1 MQIPAFKILTRTARK
16 FQPYA
21 SRAQPHDRRQG
32 SKTGLRPL
40 LWASA
45 ELQQPDTCYLKR
57 CNQRPGTDTWRLG
70 NARCAPQHATYFQ
83 AFSKTVNNDPGKVGP
98 PNCTTENQPRHN
110 QRLYFSWTTAGP
122 AQRAT
127 CTCNGGDAQQVML
140 SLLAQRHR
148 HVRRHCCAAVEGVL
162 RQSRTRSTAHQQEAG
177 QQSSPISGIPGSARP
192 HPAHPPLAL

>member
-110 QRLYFSWTTAGP
+110 QKNLLQLDDSRSGP
-122 AQRAT
+122 AR
-127 CTCNGGDAQQVML
+127 DVH
-140 SLLAQRHR
+140 LL
-148 HVRRHCCAAVEGVL
+148 RRL
-162 RQSRTRSTAHQQEAG
+162 TRSKSCYRFLRNVTVMYADTVVLLLRECYDSRAPDQQLTSRKRG
-177 QQSSPISGIPGSARP
+177 NS
-192 HPAHPPLAL
+192 PPL